1 MKIAYIL
8 YPNVI
13 VSNRS
18 NGIRSQAETWADTLR
33 SLGHE
38 IDYVSEWGNYD
49 WKSYDAIHLFG
60 DGYWWRFVRFLVKL
74 NPNIYLSPIV
84 DPAPNKKL
92 KTILKA
98 KTKSIIKGL
107 LFINKE
113 SPMQRDIK
121 FFKKIFVRS
130 RFEMEYMMKTYSIPE
145 DKFVLV
151 PLSYSTSC
159 QSYEKV
165 SKENF
170 CLHISSIYQDRKNVI
185 RLIEAAKKYGFK
197 LILAGNKGTPQQYAP
212 IENTI
217 GQNKNIE
224 VLGFISEEEK
234 LDLYKRAKV
243 FALPSIQEGVGI
255 VALDAAF
262 YGCEIAITNIPGPKE
277 YYSGRCVE
285 VDPFDIDSIGKGIV
299 QLLKEKARYQP
310 ELEEYIKGKYSSAT
324 IGHQLELAYINTH
337 S

>member
-13 VSNRS
+13 VSNKS
-18 NGIRSQAETWADTLR
+18 NGIRSQAETWASILR

-38 IDYVSEWGNYD
+38 VEYVSEWGNYD
-49 WKSYDAIHLFG
+49 WHTIDAIHLFG
-60 DGYWWRFVRFLVKL
+60 DGYWWGFVKFLVKL
-74 NPNIYLSPIV
+74 NPNIYLSPII
-84 DPAPNKKL
+84 DPQPNAFHK
-92 KTILKA
+92 
-98 KTKSIIKGL
+98 KSIKSRAKSYIKDF
-107 LFINKE
+107 LFKKRE

-121 FFKKIFVRS
+121 IFKKIFVRS
-130 RFEMEYMMKTYSIPE
+130 QFEMEYVMKMYGVPE
-145 DKFVLV
+145 KNFVLV

-159 QSYEKV
+159 QQYDKV
-165 SKENF
+165 KKENF

-185 RLIEAAKKYGFK
+185 RLIEAAKKYDFR
-197 LILAGNKGTPQQYAP
+197 LVLAGNKGNSEQFEP
-212 IENTI
+212 IKKAIDSSN
-217 GQNKNIE
+217 NIE

-255 VALDAAF
+255 VALDAAY

-285 VDPFDIDSIGKGIV
+285 VDPFEIDSIGEGV
-299 QLLKEKARYQP
+299 VSLLRNEKRFQP
-310 ELEEYIKGKYSSAT
+310 DLEEYIKKNYSPQAIGVQLLSAY
-324 IGHQLELAYINTH
+324 AKA
-337 S
+337 